1 MTSHVR
7 SLAIALT
14 LFLCGLVP
22 EASAQTAPS
31 AQPLQLMARDLPQ
44 MPGKVVEVYLIER
57 GPQQGNDPHM
67 HPTASVFGYV
77 LEGEY
82 EFQVRGGPL
91 RTLKA
96 GEMFYEAPGDIH
108 QVSRNPSKTQPVK
121 FLVFFVKD
129 KDVPRTVPVK

>member
-1 MTSHVR
+1 MKSVAFGLTMT
-7 SLAIALT
+7 LALFVGSAWTEEAL
-14 LFLCGLVP
+14 
-22 EASAQTAPS
+22 AQA
-31 AQPLQLMARDLPQ
+31 AQPVRLIARDLPQ

-57 GPQQGNDPHM
+57 GPQQGNEPHM

-91 RTLKA
+91 RTVKA
-96 GEMFYEAPGDIH
+96 GEMFHEQPGDIH
-108 QVSRNPSKTQPVK
+108 DVSRNPSRTQPVK

-129 KDVPRTVPVK
+129 KDVPRTVPAK